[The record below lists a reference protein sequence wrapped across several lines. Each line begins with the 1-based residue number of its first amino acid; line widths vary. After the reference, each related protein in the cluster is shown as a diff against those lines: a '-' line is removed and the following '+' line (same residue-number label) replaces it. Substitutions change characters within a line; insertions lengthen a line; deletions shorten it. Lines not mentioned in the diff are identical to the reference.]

1 MAMVEEC
8 QAEVMEFLLPE
19 GSKILGKPLKHIQI
33 PRGAI
38 IGAVL
43 RGEEV
48 IIPDGEDQLAAGDRT
63 VIFTLPDAVARLDKL
78 FS

>member
-1 MAMVEEC
+1 
-8 QAEVMEFLLPE
+8 MEFLLPPE
-19 GSKILGKPLKHIQI
+19 SKILGKPLKEIQV

-43 RGEEV
+43 REEEV
-48 IIPDGEDQLAAGDRT
+48 IIPDGEHQLAAGDRA
-63 VIFTLPDAVARLDKL
+63 VVFTLPEAVVSVEEF

>member
-8 QAEVMEFLLPE
+8 HAEVMELLVPAE
-19 GSKILGKPLKHIQI
+19 SRILGKPLKDIKV
-33 PRGAI
+33 PKGAI

-43 RGEEV
+43 REEEV
-48 IIPDGEDQLAAGDRT
+48 IIPDGEDQLAAGDRA
-63 VIFTLPDAVARLDKL
+63 VVFTLPEAVVSVEEF

>member
-8 QAEVMEFLLPE
+8 QAEVMEFLLPA
-19 GSKILGKPLKHIQI
+19 GSKILGKPLKEIQI

-43 RGEEV
+43 RREEV
-48 IIPDGEDQLAAGDRT
+48 IIPDGDNQLAAGDRA
-63 VIFTLPDAVARLDKL
+63 VVFTLPEAVARLDKL
-78 FS
+78 FC

>member
-8 QAEVMEFLLPE
+8 QAEVMELLVLAE
-19 GSKILGKPLKHIQI
+19 SKILGKPLKEIQV
-33 PRGAI
+33 PNGAI

-48 IIPDGEDQLAAGDRT
+48 IIPDGEDQLAAGDRA
-63 VIFTLPDAVARLDKL
+63 VVFTLPEAVVSVEEF